1 MSEMKKRVLVTGGA
15 GFIGSHISEAY
26 LAKGY
31 DVWIVDNLSSGKLDN
46 VPDGASFVEL
56 DIRDAEGVR
65 NLFREFRFDL
75 VNHHAAQIDVRIS
88 VSDPAK
94 DASIN
99 VMGLLNLTE
108 AAIEIGTQRFIFVSS
123 GGVVYGEPQ
132 EIPTPETAPKS
143 PLSPYGVT
151 KLAGEFYLDYYRHIR
166 GIDYAAMRYSNVY
179 GPRQDPHGEAGVV
192 AIFSTRLLKNRG
204 LTIFGDGEQ
213 TRDYVYVGDVVAA
226 NMLVSEMELSESEAL
241 DDRAFNVGTNV
252 GTSVVGLAD
261 ALESVAG
268 VSPGRKHED
277 ERPGELR
284 HSTLN
289 TAKLRSHG
297 WAPAHSLEQG
307 LHATYTHI
315 KNQAAGASE

>member
-1 MSEMKKRVLVTGGA
+1 MKKRVLVTGGA

-179 GPRQDPHGEAGVV
+179 EIG
-192 AIFSTRLLKNRG
+192 
-204 LTIFGDGEQ
+204 
-213 TRDYVYVGDVVAA
+213 
-226 NMLVSEMELSESEAL
+226 
-241 DDRAFNVGTNV
+241 RAHV
-252 GTSVVGLAD
+252 
-261 ALESVAG
+261 
-268 VSPGRKHED
+268 
-277 ERPGELR
+277 
-284 HSTLN
+284 
-289 TAKLRSHG
+289 
-297 WAPAHSLEQG
+297 
-307 LHATYTHI
+307 
-315 KNQAAGASE
+315 